1 MEIINPLGHEEIY
14 IILLA
19 LCQPNS
25 GSGTD
30 FTEHIQQTI
39 PGQTA
44 VKITQSQEI
53 TKLVD
58 GTTPVTHP
66 TTTPTNKAESAAE
79 ENDLKASTKQTPATY
94 HGIVYRIQA
103 YAGGNSRQ
111 AKAQAYAVQA
121 KIKAALPN
129 IPVLVTFQ
137 SPRWLCLA
145 GFCQSQEEAQQLL
158 QRIKNCGV
166 PSAIIVRRN
175 THR

>member
-1 MEIINPLGHEEIY
+1 MKKY
-14 IILLA
+14 ILFFLLCA
-19 LCQPNS
+19 SPIVGLAQ
-25 GSGTD
+25 T
-30 FTEHIQQTI
+30 FTEHIQQTN
-39 PGQTA
+39 PGQAT

-79 ENDLKASTKQTPATY
+79 ENDLKASTKQTPAT
-94 HGIVYRIQA
+94 HQGIVYRIQA

-129 IPVLVTFQ
+129 IPVLVTFN